1 LVERLERMDHA
12 RITKSDVKYNPE
24 WRRYVETKNEMNG
37 ACRMH
42 DMRSSHILVGK
53 TEENKSLRRLMRR
66 WRK

>member
-1 LVERLERMDHA
+1 
-12 RITKSDVKYNPE
+12 
-24 WRRYVETKNEMNG
+24 
-37 ACRMH
+37 MH